1 MSVVTITAV
10 DTTHFGL
17 NGRSMPRVYAVFPSG
32 EQDAEL
38 VCTIDQSR
46 IRVQSGSTVAGA
58 TDLTQAGLIAD
69 LAAVVMPAVP
79 A

>member
-32 EQDAEL
+32 NNDAEL
-38 VCTIDQSR
+38 VCMIDASR
-46 IRVQSGSTVAGA
+46 IGVQMASSVAGSTPA
-58 TDLTQAGLIAD
+58 TQAALIAA
-69 LAAVVMPAVP
+69 LAAVVMPA
-79 A
+79 AA